1 MEPHIFKLSVGWGVL
16 ITRKIEQ
23 NLINYFKNRTYRS
36 AHCQYTLIEQSLH
49 CLHCTVHVYLP
60 CCIKYCNSGWQKE
73 DKIWASMYHVHC
85 AYAEYCNRIMGTF
98 CFLPF
103 PVLSTSAFLLQ
114 SFAGKL
120 APQPSSLVPHC
131 TPYANCCTW
140 PQPEQI
146 I

>member
-1 MEPHIFKLSVGWGVL
+1 
-16 ITRKIEQ
+16 
-23 NLINYFKNRTYRS
+23 
-36 AHCQYTLIEQSLH
+36 
-49 CLHCTVHVYLP
+49 
-60 CCIKYCNSGWQKE
+60 
-73 DKIWASMYHVHC
+73 MYHVHC

-120 APQPSSLVPHC
+120 ASQPSSLVPHC

-146 I
+146 IELWHIVILNNIILICINK